1 MVKTI
6 YNYHPLTKEY
16 LDSCEADPSPLE
28 PGKFLIPSDSTELP
42 PPIIPNGK
50 AAIFNGSW
58 ILVDDFRGQSYW
70 LNGIEHKIMSL
81 GITPPVEST
90 TSETNSQK
98 RERAWSYI
106 KAERDRR
113 IQSGGYKVG
122 SKWFHSD
129 TFSRTQQMGLVMMGA
144 NIPAG
149 TPWKTMDGSTVT
161 MTQTLAGQIF
171 GTAAASDIS
180 IFAAA
185 EAHRVAME
193 ASADP
198 ATYDFS
204 TGWPKA
210 FGE

>member
-1 MVKTI
+1 MRFSKSKQCFYPEDLSYGVLPEDLAPCTQEDFDLAMARA
-6 YNYHPLTKEY
+6 PGSS
-16 LDSCEADPSPLE
+16 LDWKNGRVVVIPPVGPSP
-28 PGKFLIPSDSTELP
+28 SD
-42 PPIIPNGK
+42 I
-50 AAIFNGSW
+50 
-58 ILVDDFRGQSYW
+58 
-70 LNGIEHKIMSL
+70 
-81 GITPPVEST
+81 
-90 TSETNSQK
+90 
-98 RERAWSYI
+98 RANRWNAI

-113 IQSGGYKVG
+113 IQQGGYKVG
-122 SKWFHSD
+122 GKWFHSD

-144 NIPAG
+144 GIPAN

-171 GTAAASDIS
+171 ATAAGSDIA

-193 ASADP
+193 ASVDP
-198 ATYDFS
+198 ASYDFS

>member
-1 MVKTI
+1 MKYYKDSNSRVYAFEEDGSQDEAIPPGLSPITASQAKDLSK
-6 YNYHPLTKEY
+6 PRLT
-16 LDSCEADPSPLE
+16 SAQV
-28 PGKFLIPSDSTELP
+28 
-42 PPIIPNGK
+42 
-50 AAIFNGSW
+50 
-58 ILVDDFRGQSYW
+58 LV
-70 LNGIEHKIMSL
+70 
-81 GITPPVEST
+81 
-90 TSETNSQK
+90 
-98 RERAWSYI
+98 AI

-122 SKWFHSD
+122 AKWFHSD

-171 GTAAASDIS
+171 GTAAASDIA

>member
-1 MVKTI
+1 MRFAKSTGCFYPNDTDYPGLPADIINVPQEDFDNAMRRNPGDT
-6 YNYHPLTKEY
+6 
-16 LDSCEADPSPLE
+16 LDVVA
-28 PGKFLIPSDSTELP
+28 GRVVVVQ
-42 PPIIPNGK
+42 K
-50 AAIFNGSW
+50 AAPSVADKKAARWN
-58 ILVDDFRGQSYW
+58 D
-70 LNGIEHKIMSL
+70 
-81 GITPPVEST
+81 
-90 TSETNSQK
+90 
-98 RERAWSYI
+98 I

-113 IQSGGYKVG
+113 IQVGGYKVG
-122 SKWFHSD
+122 TEWFHSD
-129 TFSRTQQMGLVMMGA
+129 TFSRTQQMGLVMLGA

-171 GTAAASDIS
+171 ATAAGSDIA
-180 IFAAA
+180 IFSAA